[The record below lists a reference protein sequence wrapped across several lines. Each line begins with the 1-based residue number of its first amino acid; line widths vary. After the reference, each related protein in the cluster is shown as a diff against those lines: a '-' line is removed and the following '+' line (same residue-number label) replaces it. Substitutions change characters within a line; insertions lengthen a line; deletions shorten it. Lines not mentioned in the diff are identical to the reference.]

1 MAKRTVTYPTAA
13 PFVPE
18 RGSLRALE
26 EAARSCTGC
35 PLFERATQTVFGAG
49 DESAR
54 VLLVG
59 EQPGDAEDQQGRP
72 FVGPAGA
79 LLDRALADAGIPRAE
94 AYITNAVKHFSWE
107 PRGKRRIHKKPR
119 LSEIK
124 ACQPWLEAEIEAVR
138 PRVIVCLGATA
149 VQAVLG
155 PSVKITEMRGRAL
168 ATPRGRVVVAR
179 HPSAILRMM
188 SADER
193 RIGFEELVDDL
204 KLAARLAKAES
215 AAPSKP

>member
-1 MAKRTVTYPTAA
+1 MAKRNVTYPTAA

-18 RGSLRALE
+18 GANLRALE

-59 EQPGDAEDQQGRP
+59 EQPGDAEDQQGQP

-79 LLDRALADAGIPRAE
+79 LLDRALAEAGVARGD

-124 ACQPWLEAEIEAVR
+124 ACQPWLEAEIAAVR

-155 PSVKITEMRGRAL
+155 PNVKITEMRGRAV

-188 SADER
+188 SPDER
-193 RIGFEELVDDL
+193 RMAFDELVQDL
-204 KLAARLAKAES
+204 KLAARLAKEERGS
-215 AAPSKP
+215 ASD